1 MKEIAEKEPYPN
13 LRLLRLTGDGA
24 YEVSKRLGFRLKSKP
39 KFLRLLQ
46 YRKTQ
51 QRLLRGEIQQSTS
64 PLLSSFTCRR
74 SRATFFISTFAVTK
88 GSRISASCCGK
99 GMTKY

>member
-1 MKEIAEKEPYPN
+1 MDNYKGRNDSHNWTAIKEIAEKEPHPS

-39 KFLRLLQ
+39 KIFRLLQ

-51 QRLLRGEIQQSTS
+51 QRLLRGEI
-64 PLLSSFTCRR
+64 
-74 SRATFFISTFAVTK
+74 
-88 GSRISASCCGK
+88 
-99 GMTKY
+99 

>member
-1 MKEIAEKEPYPN
+1 MDNYKGRNDSHNWTAIKEIAEKEPYPN

-51 QRLLRGEIQQSTS
+51 QRFLRGEI
-64 PLLSSFTCRR
+64 
-74 SRATFFISTFAVTK
+74 
-88 GSRISASCCGK
+88 
-99 GMTKY
+99 